1 MSKIRVEFSNHF
13 LKELRRIARKYPQAV
28 HEVDSLLEQLKQG
41 EHPGDKIPNVGYDV
55 HKVRL
60 KNPSANRGK
69 RGGLR
74 AIYYFQFAEQIIM
87 IAIYS
92 KTEQEDISIEV
103 IRQIIEDY
111 SVSSS
116 KTDKP
121 E

>member
-1 MSKIRVEFSNHF
+1 MNKIRIEFSNQF
-13 LKELRRIARKYPQAV
+13 LKELRRIVRKYPQAAN
-28 HEVDSLLEQLKQG
+28 EVDALLEQLKQG
-41 EHPGDKIPNVGYDV
+41 ERPGDKIPNAGYDV
-55 HKVRL
+55 QKVRL

-74 AIYYFQFAEQIIM
+74 AIYYFQLAEQITM

-103 IRQIIEDY
+103 IRQIIDEY
-111 SVSSS
+111 SSTS
-116 KTDKP
+116 KPDKS